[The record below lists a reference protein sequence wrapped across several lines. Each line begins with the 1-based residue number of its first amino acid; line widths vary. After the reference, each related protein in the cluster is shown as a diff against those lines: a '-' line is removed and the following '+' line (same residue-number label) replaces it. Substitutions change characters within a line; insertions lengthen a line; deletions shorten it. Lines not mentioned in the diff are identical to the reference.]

1 MLARFTRSGSESH
14 PSLKILDPPMV
25 RTDATGSSV
34 SAAAPTIADDDRHIN
49 QPGAAAPADEV
60 FIEHR
65 QRRHRR
71 TRANQ
76 RAIVISAATHD
87 DPASVKSTT

>member
-34 SAAAPTIADDDRHIN
+34 NAAAPTIADDDRHIN

-65 QRRHRR
+65 
-71 TRANQ
+71 
-76 RAIVISAATHD
+76 
-87 DPASVKSTT
+87 